1 MKRKIILISI
11 LIILSF
17 TSLNKCERDDICI
30 EGTAGTPNLIIRFFD
45 ANNINESKNVPFL
58 VINKLDDDYL
68 DYIRRYLIGND
79 SVSIPLKG
87 SQDFTQL
94 KFFYNWGGEDENID
108 TLKINHDRFDIYMNR
123 ACGFKGQ
130 FIFNENPIEGIGT
143 ENSWIK
149 SYKIIKD
156 SILNENSMHLALYH

>member
-17 TSLNKCERDDICI
+17 TSLSKCERDDICI
-30 EGTAGTPNLIIRFFD
+30 EGTTGTPNLIIRFFD
-45 ANNINESKNVPFL
+45 ANNINEPKNVPFL
-58 VINKLDDDYL
+58 LINKLDDDYQ

-79 SVSIPLKG
+79 SISIPLK
-87 SQDFTQL
+87 SYQDFTQL

-108 TLKINHDRFDIYMNR
+108 TLKINHDRFDIYLSR

-130 FIFNENPIEGIGT
+130 FILNENSIEGIGT

>member
-1 MKRKIILISI
+1 MRSKLILISI
-11 LIILSF
+11 LTILSF
-17 TSLNKCERDDICI
+17 TLLSKCERDDICI
-30 EGTAGTPNLIIRFFD
+30 EGTTGTPNLIIRFFD
-45 ANNINESKNVPFL
+45 ANNPNERKNVPFL
-58 VINKLDDDYL
+58 VINKLGDDYR
-68 DYIRRYLIGND
+68 DYLRRYLLGND
-79 SVSIPLKG
+79 SISIPLRG

-130 FIFNENPIEGIGT
+130 FIFNENPIEGIST
-143 ENSWIK
+143 EGSWIK

-156 SILNENSMHLALYH
+156 SILNEDSMHLALYH

>member
-17 TSLNKCERDDICI
+17 TSLSKCERDDICI

-45 ANNINESKNVPFL
+45 ANNINEPKNVPFL
-58 VINKLDDDYL
+58 VINKLDDDYR
-68 DYIRRYLIGND
+68 DYIRRYLLGND
-79 SVSIPLKG
+79 SISIPLKD

-108 TLKINHDRFDIYMNR
+108 TLKINHDRFDIYMDR

-130 FIFNENPIEGIGT
+130 FILNENPIEGIGT